1 VADDGPEDEV
11 IDSIWAGRSKP
22 RLLTVR
28 IGEVH
33 HAVTEPI
40 VIVPFLL
47 LVMVGWIGLVAFL
60 PPDLAGQ
67 FIDVTFGWVA
77 IHSGD
82 RSATVWV
89 SLVGV
94 IVGLVAAFIIYAKVY
109 GAVIGWFLGRS
120 GEGWDR

>member
-1 VADDGPEDEV
+1 MADDGPEDEV
-11 IDSIWAGRSKP
+11 IASIWAAKSKP
-22 RLLTVR
+22 GLLTVR

-33 HAVTEPI
+33 HSVTEPI

-77 IHSGD
+77 ILSGD
-82 RSATVWV
+82 HSATVWL
-89 SLVGV
+89 SLVAD
-94 IVGLVAAFIIYAKVY
+94 IVGLVAAFMVYAKVY
-109 GAVIGWFLGRS
+109 GAVISWLLGRS
-120 GEGWDR
+120 SERWDA